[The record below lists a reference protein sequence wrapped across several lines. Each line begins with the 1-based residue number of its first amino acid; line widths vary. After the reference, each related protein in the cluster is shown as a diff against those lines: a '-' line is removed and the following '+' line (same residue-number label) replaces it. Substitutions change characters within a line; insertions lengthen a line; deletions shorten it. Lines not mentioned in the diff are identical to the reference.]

1 MNCTTEAQEHDI
13 SCNFLQHRHIKSSLS
28 LWDTQKQN
36 RAKVGEKKKTQ
47 EAKGGKHTG
56 CLRSEDQSPTLA
68 DL

>member
-1 MNCTTEAQEHDI
+1 MTESQEHDI
-13 SCNFLQHRHIKSSLS
+13 SCNFLEHPHIKSSLS

-36 RAKVGEKKKTQ
+36 RAKAGRKKTPQ

>member
-1 MNCTTEAQEHDI
+1 MTEAQEHDI
-13 SCNFLQHRHIKSSLS
+13 SCNFLQHPHIKSSLS

-36 RAKVGEKKKTQ
+36 HAKAGKKKKQTQ